1 MIDSIT
7 GILRQRGPAQVI
19 VDVGNFSMM
28 CLASLS
34 TVEKLPA
41 PGKQVK
47 LWTHLLVREDQI
59 ELFGFATFEERR
71 LFQKLL
77 SVSGVGPRLAL
88 AILSGARTDD
98 FCRAVIEEDVDRLQ
112 AIPRVGAK
120 LAQRLILELK
130 DKLEKEFPEITGSV
144 LPAKDESALEAI
156 QALLALGFGRPQ
168 AERVVRVAVKGGA
181 QGTEDILKRALRVS

>member
-7 GILRQRGPAQVI
+7 GILTQRGPAQVV
-19 VDVGNFSMM
+19 VDVGSVSMM

-41 PGKQVK
+41 LGEQIR
-47 LWTHLLVREDQI
+47 LWTHLLVRDDQI
-59 ELFGFATFEERR
+59 ELFGFATLEERH
-71 LFQKLL
+71 LFRNLL

-88 AILSGARTDD
+88 AILSGAQTDD
-98 FCRAVIEEDVDRLQ
+98 LRRAVIEENVDRLQ

-120 LAQRLILELK
+120 LAQRLVLELK
-130 DKLEKEFPEITGSV
+130 DKLQKEFPEIAGGV
-144 LPAKDESALEAI
+144 LSGKDESALEAI

-168 AERVVRVAVKGGA
+168 AEKVVRVAVKDGA

>member
-1 MIDSIT
+1 MIDSVT
-7 GILRQRGPAQVI
+7 GILTQRGPTQVI

-59 ELFGFATFEERR
+59 ELFGFATLEERR

-120 LAQRLILELK
+120 LAQRLVLELK
-130 DKLEKEFPEITGSV
+130 DKLEKEFPEIAGGV

-168 AERVVRVAVKGGA
+168 AEKVVRVAVKGGA

>member
-1 MIDSIT
+1 
-7 GILRQRGPAQVI
+7 
-19 VDVGNFSMM
+19 MM

-59 ELFGFATFEERR
+59 ELFGFATLEERH
-71 LFQKLL
+71 LFQSLL

-98 FCRAVIEEDVDRLQ
+98 FRRAVIEENVDRLQ

-130 DKLEKEFPEITGSV
+130 DKLQKEFPELAGGV
-144 LPAKDESALEAI
+144 LPAKDKGALEAV
-156 QALLALGFGRPQ
+156 QALLALGFGRSQ
-168 AERVVRVAVKGGA
+168 AEKVVRVAVKDGA

>member
-7 GILRQRGPAQVI
+7 GILTKRGPAQVV
-19 VDVGNFSMM
+19 VDVGSVSMM

-41 PGKQVK
+41 LGEQIK
-47 LWTHLLVREDQI
+47 LWTHLLVRDDQI
-59 ELFGFATFEERR
+59 ELFGFATLEERH
-71 LFQKLL
+71 LFRNLL

-88 AILSGARTDD
+88 AILSGAQTDD
-98 FCRAVIEEDVDRLQ
+98 LRRAVIEENVDRLQ

-120 LAQRLILELK
+120 LAQRLVLELK
-130 DKLEKEFPEITGSV
+130 DKLQKEFPDIAGGV
-144 LPAKDESALEAI
+144 LSSKDESALEAI

-168 AERVVRVAVKGGA
+168 AEKVVRVAVKDGA

>member
-7 GILRQRGPAQVI
+7 GILTQRGPAQVV
-19 VDVGNFSMM
+19 VDVGSVSMM

-41 PGKQVK
+41 LGEQIR
-47 LWTHLLVREDQI
+47 LWTHLLVRDDQI
-59 ELFGFATFEERR
+59 ELFGFATLEERH
-71 LFQKLL
+71 LFRNLL

-88 AILSGARTDD
+88 AILSGAQTDD
-98 FCRAVIEEDVDRLQ
+98 LRRAVIEENVDRLQ

-120 LAQRLILELK
+120 LAQRLVLELK
-130 DKLEKEFPEITGSV
+130 DKLQKEFSDIAGGV
-144 LPAKDESALEAI
+144 LSGKDESALEAI

-168 AERVVRVAVKGGA
+168 AEKVVRVAVKDGA